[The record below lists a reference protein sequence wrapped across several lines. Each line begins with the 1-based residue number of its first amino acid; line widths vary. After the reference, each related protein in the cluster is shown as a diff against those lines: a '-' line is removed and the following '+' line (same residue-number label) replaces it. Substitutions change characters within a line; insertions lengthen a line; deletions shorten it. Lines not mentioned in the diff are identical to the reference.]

1 MKGKSRYNHINN
13 SSNDNSN
20 NSSNNSSNKF
30 LIGGVKDEH

>member
-1 MKGKSRYNHINN
+1 MKGKSRYNHI
-13 SSNDNSN
+13 N